1 MTDMYEN
8 ATRALEAAKRIQMH
22 ADLLT
27 KPPAEGTKPATDR
40 IIDTALV
47 RGAPGNFVRVVDQ
60 INGTYERG
68 WYDACAIMLRR
79 LLEMLIIEAYVANGM
94 KDKIKAQNGRF
105 LRLNGLISRA
115 CHESSWALDDNGA
128 ILRKLSAMG
137 NWSAHKRRYVANRED
152 IDQHVSELRIVVQEL
167 VFLAKLK

>member
-1 MTDMYEN
+1 MIDN
-8 ATRALEAAKRIQMH
+8 VTRRLKAARRFQRQVNE
-22 ADLLT
+22 LT

-47 RGAPGNFVRVVDQ
+47 MGAPGNFVRVVDQ

-94 KDKIKAQNGRF
+94 KDKIKGENGRF
-105 LRLNGLISRA
+105 LRLNGLIRRA
-115 CHESSWALDDNGA
+115 CSESSWALDDNGA
-128 ILRKLSAMG
+128 ILRRLNAIG
-137 NWSAHKRRYVANRED
+137 NWSAHKRRFVANRDD
-152 IDQHVSELRIVVQEL
+152 IDKHVSELRIVVQEL
-167 VFLAKLK
+167 LFLAKLK

>member
-1 MTDMYEN
+1 MVDN
-8 ATRALEAAKRIQMH
+8 VTRRLKAARRFQRQVNE
-22 ADLLT
+22 LT

-47 RGAPGNFVRVVDQ
+47 MGAPGNFVRVVDQ

-94 KDKIKAQNGRF
+94 KDKIKGENGRF
-105 LRLNGLISRA
+105 LRLNGLIRRA
-115 CHESSWALDDNGA
+115 CSESSWALDDNGA
-128 ILRKLSAMG
+128 ILRRLNAIG
-137 NWSAHKRRYVANRED
+137 NWSAHKRRFVANRDD
-152 IDQHVSELRIVVQEL
+152 IDKHVSELRIVVQEL
-167 VFLAKLK
+167 LFLAKLK

>member
-1 MTDMYEN
+1 MYEN
-8 ATRALEAAKRIQMH
+8 ANLKMDAAKRFQRKVNE
-22 ADLLT
+22 LT
-27 KPPAEGTKPATDR
+27 CPPAEGTKPATA
-40 IIDTALV
+40 IVIDAALV

-68 WYDACAIMLRR
+68 WYDACAVMLRR

-94 KDKIKAQNGRF
+94 KNRIKGQNGRF

-115 CHESSWALDDNGA
+115 CNESSWALDDDGA
-128 ILRKLSAMG
+128 VLRKLSAMG

>member
-1 MTDMYEN
+1 MVDN
-8 ATRALEAAKRIQMH
+8 VTRRLKAARRFQRQVH
-22 ADLLT
+22 ELT

-47 RGAPGNFVRVVDQ
+47 MGAPGNFVRVVDQ

-94 KDKIKAQNGRF
+94 KDKIKGENGRF
-105 LRLNGLISRA
+105 LRLNGLIRRA
-115 CHESSWALDDNGA
+115 CSESSWALDDNGA
-128 ILRKLSAMG
+128 ILRRLNAIG
-137 NWSAHKRRYVANRED
+137 NWSAHKRRFVANRDD
-152 IDQHVSELRIVVQEL
+152 IDKHVSELRIVIQEL